1 MAQEKTEAFI
11 QWLDDRLAEDHLT
24 DFQLAKKAG
33 ISHSVISKARKGILP
48 KWNACTEIARA
59 LRVDPIEIYRAAGLI
74 QSPPDLDPD
83 FERLKQIYSTLPTL
97 QRKLPLRLIRVRS
110 EEN

>member
-1 MAQEKTEAFI
+1 MTQEKTEAFI

-24 DFQLAKKAG
+24 DYQLAKKAG

-48 KWNACTEIARA
+48 KWNACIEIARA
-59 LRVDPIEIYRAAGLI
+59 LHADPVDVFRAAGLI

-83 FERLKQIYSTLPTL
+83 FERIKHIYSGLPNP
-97 QRKLPLRLIRVRS
+97 QRKLALRLIRVLA
-110 EEN
+110 EEG